1 MDRWIPGNKSGCTY
15 QSPPESARA
24 ELALVPAAADA
35 KDVGAMEKM
44 VCEVVPIKQRG
55 DEVGG

>member
-1 MDRWIPGNKSGCTY
+1 MEYQAINGSCTY

-24 ELALVPAAADA
+24 ELGLVPAAADA
-35 KDVGAMEKM
+35 KDAGAMEKM
-44 VCEVVPIKQRG
+44 VCEWVPIEQRG